1 MYIQHVYITT
11 IGDGTM
17 KSLMH
22 TQESITAS
30 DAYKATLSS
39 HADIYQS
46 PPRVISIEVSYSEQQ
61 QAQLTY
67 FLRLLKQANQENRWI
82 MFIGQDALLDK
93 RLLINA
99 GIDLNKVLLL
109 KNIKNQSK
117 HLLVV
122 KALEM
127 GNCSAVI
134 VSGEI
139 ETFNTS
145 IITMA
150 AKQSKTLAF
159 VLNQNVKAQLTF
171 H

>member
-1 MYIQHVYITT
+1 
-11 IGDGTM
+11 M
-17 KSLMH
+17 KPLMH
-22 TQESITAS
+22 NQESITAS
-30 DAYKATLSS
+30 DAYKATLRS
-39 HADIYQS
+39 HTDHYQS
-46 PPRVISIEVSYSEQQ
+46 PPRVIPIEVSYSEQQ
-61 QAQLTY
+61 QAQLAY

-99 GIDLNKVLLL
+99 GIDINKVLLL
-109 KNIKNQSK
+109 KNMKNKSK
-117 HLLVV
+117 HLLMA

-139 ETFNTS
+139 EMFNTS

-150 AKQSKTLAF
+150 AEQSKTLAF

>member
-1 MYIQHVYITT
+1 
-11 IGDGTM
+11 M

-61 QAQLTY
+61 QAQLAY

-109 KNIKNQSK
+109 KNIKNKSK

>member
-1 MYIQHVYITT
+1 
-11 IGDGTM
+11 M
-17 KSLMH
+17 KTLMQ
-22 TQESITAS
+22 TQEFITAS

-39 HADIYQS
+39 CSGVFES
-46 PPRVISIEVSYSEQQ
+46 PLMVVPIEVSYSEQQ
-61 QAQLTY
+61 QVEWAY
-67 FLRLLKQANQENRWI
+67 FLRLLKQANEENRWI

-99 GIDLNKVLLL
+99 GINLNKVLLL
-109 KNIKNQSK
+109 RNTKKQSK
-117 HLLVV
+117 HLLMV

-127 GNCSAVI
+127 GNCSAII
-134 VSGEI
+134 VSGAI

-150 AKQSKTLAF
+150 AEQSKTLAF

>member
-1 MYIQHVYITT
+1 
-11 IGDGTM
+11 M
-17 KSLMH
+17 KTLMQ
-22 TQESITAS
+22 TQEFITAS
-30 DAYKATLSS
+30 DAYKATFSS
-39 HADIYQS
+39 CSSVFES
-46 PPRVISIEVSYSEQQ
+46 PSMAVPIEVSYSEQQ
-61 QAQLTY
+61 QVELAY
-67 FLRLLKQANQENRWI
+67 FLRLLKQANEENRWI

-99 GIDLNKVLLL
+99 GININKVLLL
-109 KNIKNQSK
+109 RNTKNQSK
-117 HLLVV
+117 HLLMV

-134 VSGEI
+134 VSGAI

-150 AKQSKTLAF
+150 AEQGKTLAF
-159 VLNQNVKAQLTF
+159 VLNQNVKARLTL